1 MKQNSSNTVEV
12 TPSSGNIANALLPA
26 VRVLNLYAGIG
37 GNRKLWEGVDV
48 TAVEY
53 REDIAAVYKDHFP
66 NDNVVV
72 ADAHQYLLDHYEEF
86 DFIWA
91 SPPCQTHSRARMWG
105 FKNNRKVEKKYPDM
119 KLYQEI
125 IFLKHYFT
133 GKWVVENVNPFY
145 EPLIPPTKE
154 MGRHLFW
161 SNFRISNT
169 EIKEADINRGTRDE
183 WSKLHGFDLSNYKI
197 NSRKDQIYRN
207 CVHPETGL
215 HIFNCYKGIMNRQHS
230 QPSLFEGC

>member
-1 MKQNSSNTVEV
+1 MIEKQKIIADSSAC
-12 TPSSGNIANALLPA
+12 IAASTFLPA
-26 VRVLNLYAGIG
+26 VRILNLYAGIG

-48 TAVEY
+48 TSVEF
-53 REDIAAVYKDHFP
+53 REDIADVYRHYFP
-66 NDNVVV
+66 GDKVIV

-105 FKNNRKVEKKYPDM
+105 FKNNNKVEKKYPDM

-125 IFLKHYFT
+125 LFLQHYFK

-145 EPLIPPTKE
+145 EPLINPTKE

-161 SNFRISNT
+161 SNFKISNID
-169 EIKEADINRGTRDE
+169 IKEADINRGTRDE
-183 WSKLHGFDLSNYKI
+183 WSKLHGFDLSNHKLKT
-197 NSRKDQIYRN
+197 RKDQIYRN

-215 HIFNCYKGIMNRQHS
+215 HIFECFKGNLNRQNNG
-230 QPSLFEGC
+230 QVSLFAEW

>member
-1 MKQNSSNTVEV
+1 MIIADSSASLLANT
-12 TPSSGNIANALLPA
+12 LLPA

-37 GNRKLWEGVDV
+37 GNRKLWEGVEV
-48 TAVEY
+48 TSVEY
-53 REDIAAVYKDHFP
+53 REDIADVYRHYFP
-66 NDNVVV
+66 GDNLIV

-105 FKNNRKVEKKYPDM
+105 FKNNNKVEKKYPDM

-125 IFLKHYFT
+125 LFLQHYFK

-145 EPLIPPTKE
+145 EPLIKPTKE

-169 EIKEADINRGTRDE
+169 KIKEADINRGTRDE
-183 WSKLHGFDLSNYKI
+183 WSKLHGFDLSNHKLK
-197 NSRKDQIYRN
+197 SRKDQIYRN

-215 HIFNCYKGIMNRQHS
+215 HILNCYKGIMNRQTE
-230 QPSLFEGC
+230 QASLFTEW

>member
-1 MKQNSSNTVEV
+1 MEQNRNTEVEV
-12 TPSSGNIANALLPA
+12 KQSSRYCSNALLPA

-37 GNRKLWEGVDV
+37 GNRKLWEGVEV
-48 TAVEY
+48 TEVEY

-72 ADAHQYLLDHYEEF
+72 ADAHQYLLDNYENF
-86 DFIWA
+86 DFIWT

-207 CVHPETGL
+207 CVHPE
-215 HIFNCYKGIMNRQHS
+215 Q
-230 QPSLFEGC
+230 GCTFSTVIKEL

>member
-1 MKQNSSNTVEV
+1 MEKLK
-12 TPSSGNIANALLPA
+12 I
-26 VRVLNLYAGIG
+26 LNLYAGIG
-37 GNRKLWEGVDV
+37 GNRKLWEDVEV

-53 REDIAAVYKDHFP
+53 REDIAAVYKDYFP
-66 NDNVVV
+66 NDTVIVS
-72 ADAHQYLLDHYEEF
+72 DAHQYLLDHYEEF
-86 DFIWA
+86 DFIWT

-125 IFLKHYFT
+125 IFLKHYF
-133 GKWVVENVNPFY
+133 GGGYVVENVNPFY

-161 SNFRISNT
+161 SNFRIFNT
-169 EIKEADINRGTRDE
+169 EIKEADINKGTRDE
-183 WSKLHGFDLSNYKI
+183 WSKLHGFDLSKYKI

-215 HIFNCYKGIMNRQHS
+215 HILNCFKGIYSKRTS
-230 QPSLFEGC
+230 QTELFL

>member
-1 MKQNSSNTVEV
+1 MSNKERQSS
-12 TPSSGNIANALLPA
+12 IANAMLPA

-72 ADAHQYLLDHYEEF
+72 GDAHQYLLDHYEEF
-86 DFIWA
+86 DFIWS

-125 IFLKHYFT
+125 LFLKHYFT

-169 EIKEADINRGTRDE
+169 EIKEADINRGTR
-183 WSKLHGFDLSNYKI
+183 
-197 NSRKDQIYRN
+197 
-207 CVHPETGL
+207 
-215 HIFNCYKGIMNRQHS
+215 
-230 QPSLFEGC
+230 SLIS